1 MKAIF
6 VLLLLPLHLFSQDL
20 SGIWV
25 GTIATSQVQMPFELA
40 INQDMTG
47 YSMIT
52 FMYKGAEKIAVKK
65 INLNRKDSVFTISDD
80 KLIYNNF
87 ATKSRSIKTFC
98 ELSLT
103 MVDSHMVLS
112 GPFHTRTRDLRAGD
126 DDLASGTITLQK
138 QNNQAQTRLIHKLD
152 TLKLSNTL
160 AFSNPTPAF
169 AASEKESSVVAE
181 SGKKAAAVVE
191 NPVKDLAAVKAKQE
205 PNSENGKNKETAVV
219 AASEK
224 EASVVA
230 ESGKKAPAVVENPV
244 KDLAAVKAK
253 QEPNSENGKNKETA
267 VVAASEKEASV
278 VAESG
283 KKAPAVVEN
292 PVKDLAAVKV
302 KQQVNSENGKNKETA
317 AVAASEQEAPAPSE
331 KNLSAV
337 KVQQQVSSEK
347 GKNTIHTVPKIIA
360 AAADLSLRATEV
372 IRTIDF
378 KSDSLTLILYDNGIV
393 DGDTVSVI
401 LNGEVII
408 PKQGISEQAYRKV
421 IKIPPGSGDSLQLVL
436 YAENLGSIPPNS
448 GLLIIEDGSDRY
460 EVRFKGDMKNSS
472 AVRLRRKQ

>member
-160 AFSNPTPAF
+160 VFSNPAPVTAAV
-169 AASEKESSVVAE
+169 AASQKEGSVLAE

-205 PNSENGKNKETAVV
+205 VNSEKGKNEESPVV
-219 AASEK
+219 AVSEQ
-224 EASVVA
+224 EV
-230 ESGKKAPAVVENPV
+230 PAAVEKPV
-244 KDLAAVKAK
+244 KDLA
-253 QEPNSENGKNKETA
+253 
-267 VVAASEKEASV
+267 
-278 VAESG
+278 
-283 KKAPAVVEN
+283 
-292 PVKDLAAVKV
+292 
-302 KQQVNSENGKNKETA
+302 
-317 AVAASEQEAPAPSE
+317 
-331 KNLSAV
+331 AV

-347 GKNTIHTVPKIIA
+347 GKNDIPTVPKIIK
-360 AAADLSLRATEV
+360 AAADISLRATEV

>member
-160 AFSNPTPAF
+160 VFSNPAPVTAAV
-169 AASEKESSVVAE
+169 AASQKEGSVLAE

-205 PNSENGKNKETAVV
+205 VNSEKGKNEESQAVG
-219 AASEK
+219 ASEK
-224 EASVVA
+224 EASVA
-230 ESGKKAPAVVENPV
+230 
-244 KDLAAVKAK
+244 
-253 QEPNSENGKNKETA
+253 
-267 VVAASEKEASV
+267 
-278 VAESG
+278 AESG

-302 KQQVNSENGKNKETA
+302 
-317 AVAASEQEAPAPSE
+317 
-331 KNLSAV
+331 
-337 KVQQQVSSEK
+337 QQQVSSEK
-347 GKNTIHTVPKIIA
+347 GKNDIPTVPKIIK
-360 AAADLSLRATEV
+360 AAADISLRATEV